1 MKRLVNMLVLI
12 AAIVV
17 GLFGFFALAYYTVNA
32 FGVWSFRF
40 LGAPPA
46 LGQAVANIVFL
57 QLLFVMI
64 LATLLTLAER
74 KWSAAMQDRIGPNR
88 ARIALPWFRHRSF
101 GGLLHIAADALK
113 MLTKED
119 LRPASASAFLYHI
132 APILNFAP
140 IFCLFAIVPVGPPVI
155 FENTTLRLTNSLQI
169 ANPDVGLLYLFGI
182 ASIAVYGVS
191 LAGWASDNKLA
202 LLGGVRASA
211 QMISYEVALGLGLVG
226 MMMVA
231 GTLRMDQMIEA
242 QQQTLFGISWLPAW
256 GIFVQPL
263 GFLLFFAAAFAETK
277 RAPFDLPEGES
288 EIIGYFIEYSGMKF
302 GMYMIGEFI
311 EVVTLAGVVTAI
323 FFGGYHLPPSWELF
337 VRESVVAPLV
347 RLRFSDAL
355 VVGPSTNLTMAIF
368 GATVFA
374 CKVLLLCWLQL
385 AIRWTFP
392 RFRYDQVQTLGW
404 RILLP
409 LGLVNVFVTGAC
421 LLLDKS
427 VDLLAAV
434 GLLEIA
440 LFVSMVLWSS
450 TEDRDRA
457 ANRAARRAGASAS
470 PAAEAGH

>member
-1 MKRLVNMLVLI
+1 MRRLIGMLV
-12 AAIVV
+12 
-17 GLFGFFALAYYTVNA
+17 FFAVLSVVLFLFFGAAYYTVNA
-32 FGVWSFRF
+32 FGVWSFR
-40 LGAPPA
+40 LLHLTPA
-46 LGQAVANIVFL
+46 FGQAVGNIVFL

-88 ARIALPWFRHRSF
+88 ARLELPWIRNRSL
-101 GGLLHIAADALK
+101 GGLMHIAADALK

-119 LRPASASAFLYHI
+119 LRPTSASAVLFQL

-140 IFCLFAIVPVGPPVI
+140 IFCLFAIVPVGPPVLMVD
-155 FENTTLRLTNSLQI
+155 TVSLQI

-182 ASIAVYGVS
+182 ASLAVYGVS

-242 QQQTLFGISWLPAW
+242 QNHPLFGMSFLPAW

-263 GFLLFFAAAFAETK
+263 GFILFFAAAFAETK

-311 EVVTLAGVVTAI
+311 EVVTLSGVVAAI
-323 FFGGYHLPPSWELF
+323 FLGGYHLPPAMETF
-337 VRESVVAPLV
+337 VRESVITPLV
-347 RLRFSDAL
+347 HLRIHDPTLWGA
-355 VVGPSTNLTMAIF
+355 STSLTMAIF

-374 CKVLLLCWLQL
+374 WKVLFLCWFQL

-392 RFRYDQVQTLGW
+392 RFRYDQVQNLGW

-409 LGLVNVFVTGAC
+409 LGLVNVFITGAC

-427 VDLLAAV
+427 LDLLALV
-434 GLLEIA
+434 GFAEIA
-440 LFVSMVLWSS
+440 IFFAMVLWSS
-450 TEDRDRA
+450 SEDRFRA
-457 ANRAARRAGASAS
+457 TRRAARRSGAAPAHA
-470 PAAEAGH
+470 PAAAGH

>member
-1 MKRLVNMLVLI
+1 MRRLINMLVFF
-12 AAIVV
+12 VV
-17 GLFGFFALAYYTVNA
+17 LTVALFGFFAAAYYIVNIC
-32 FGVWSFRF
+32 GVLSFQWF
-40 LGAPPA
+40 HLTPVF
-46 LGQAVANIVFL
+46 GQAVANIVFL

-88 ARIALPWFRHRSF
+88 ARLELPWIRNRSL
-101 GGLLHIAADALK
+101 GGLMHIAADALK

-119 LRPASASAFLYHI
+119 LRPTSASAVLFQL

-140 IFCLFAIVPVGPPVI
+140 IFCLFAIVPVGPPVV
-155 FENTTLRLTNSLQI
+155 FENTVLRLSNSLQI

-182 ASIAVYGVS
+182 ASLAVYGVS

-242 QQQTLFGISWLPAW
+242 QNHPLFGMSWLPAW

-263 GFLLFFAAAFAETK
+263 GFILFFAAAFAETK

-311 EVVTLAGVVTAI
+311 EVVTLSGVVVAI
-323 FFGGYHLPPSWELF
+323 FLGGYHLPPALETF
-337 VRESVVAPLV
+337 VRESVITPLV
-347 RLRFSDAL
+347 RLRFHDPM
-355 VVGPSTNLTMAIF
+355 VVGPSTSLTMAIF

-374 CKVLLLCWLQL
+374 WKVLILCWFQL

-427 VDLLAAV
+427 LDLLALV
-434 GLLEIA
+434 GFAEIA
-440 LFVSMVLWSS
+440 LFFAMVLWSS
-450 TEDRDRA
+450 SEDRFRA
-457 ANRAARRAGASAS
+457 TRRAARRSGAVA
-470 PAAEAGH
+470 PAHAPAGH

>member
-1 MKRLVNMLVLI
+1 MSRMVNMLLAF
-12 AAIVV
+12 AALTV
-17 GLFGFFALAYYTVNA
+17 GLFLFFAGAYYTVNF
-32 FGVWSFRF
+32 FGVLAHHF
-40 LGAPPA
+40 LHVTPA
-46 LGQAVANIVFL
+46 LGQGVANIVFL
-57 QLLFVMI
+57 QLFFVMI

-88 ARIALPWFRHRSF
+88 ARADLPWFRHKSF

-119 LRPASASAFLYHI
+119 LRPASASRLLYQL

-140 IFCLFAIVPVGPPVI
+140 IFCLFAIVPVGPPVV
-155 FENTTLRLTNSLQI
+155 FENTALRLTNSLQI

-226 MMMVA
+226 MMMVT
-231 GTLRMDQMIEA
+231 GTLRMDQMIEV
-242 QQQTLFGISWLPAW
+242 QHQPLFGLSWLPAW
-256 GIFVQPL
+256 GIFIQPL

-323 FFGGYHLPPSWELF
+323 FLGGYHLPPGWENF
-337 VRESVVAPLV
+337 VRDHLIGPLV
-347 RLRFSDAL
+347 QLRFHDPL
-355 VVGPSTNLTMAIF
+355 VQRPSINLTMAIF

-374 CKVLLLCWLQL
+374 WKVLILCWLQL

-392 RFRYDQVQTLGW
+392 RFRYDQVQHLGW

-409 LGLVNVFVTGAC
+409 LGLMNVFVTGAC

-427 VDLLAAV
+427 VDLLAGV
-434 GLLEIA
+434 GFAEIL
-440 LFVSMVLWSS
+440 LFVGMVLWSGG
-450 TEDRDRA
+450 EDSDRA
-457 ANRAARRAGASAS
+457 RVRTARRSGQV
-470 PAAEAGH
+470 AAEAPAGH

>member
-1 MKRLVNMLVLI
+1 VSRLLNMLILF
-12 AAIVV
+12 AALTV
-17 GLFGFFALAYYTVNA
+17 GLFLFFYGAYYAVNFCGA
-32 FGVWSFRF
+32 LTHRYLHVTPV
-40 LGAPPA
+40 LGEAI
-46 LGQAVANIVFL
+46 ANIVFL

-88 ARIALPWFRHRSF
+88 ARLNLPWARHRSF

-119 LRPASASAFLYHI
+119 LRPASASAFLYQI

-140 IFCLFAIVPVGPPVI
+140 IFCLFAIVPVGPPVL
-155 FENTTLRLTNSLQI
+155 FENTRQTISLQI

-182 ASIAVYGVS
+182 ASLAVYGVS

-202 LLGGVRASA
+202 LLGGVRAAA

-226 MMMVA
+226 MMMIA
-231 GTLRMDQMIEA
+231 GTLRMDRMIEV
-242 QQQTLFGISWLPAW
+242 QQLPLFGLQWLPAW

-323 FFGGYHLPPSWELF
+323 FLGGYHLPPSWESF
-337 VRESVVAPLV
+337 VREDVVARLV
-347 RLRFSDAL
+347 RLRFHDPL
-355 VVGPSTNLTMAIF
+355 VQRPSINLTMGVF

-374 CKVLLLCWLQL
+374 WKVLILCWLQL

-392 RFRYDQVQTLGW
+392 RFRYDQVQKLGW

-409 LGLVNVFVTGAC
+409 LGLANVFVTGAC

-427 VDLLAAV
+427 TDTLGAV
-434 GLLEIA
+434 GLAEIA
-440 LFVSMVLWSS
+440 LFVAMVLWSGG
-450 TEDRDRA
+450 EDTSRA
-457 ANRAARRAGASAS
+457 RVRRARRAGT
-470 PAAEAGH
+470 PVAEAPAGH